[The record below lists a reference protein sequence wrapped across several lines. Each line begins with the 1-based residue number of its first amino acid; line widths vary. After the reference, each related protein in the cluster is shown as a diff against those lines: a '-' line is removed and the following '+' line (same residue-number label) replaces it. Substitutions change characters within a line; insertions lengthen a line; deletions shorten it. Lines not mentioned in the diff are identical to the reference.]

1 MTRPHFVQ
9 LQLKHR
15 CADGNQGTSASN
27 QDPPGCLGGVQPGGP
42 VLKSM
47 SHCKSLL
54 VLPFCKLN
62 AREFGNKG
70 KGKTGKRFVKT
81 V

>member
-1 MTRPHFVQ
+1 M
-9 LQLKHR
+9 
-15 CADGNQGTSASN
+15 
-27 QDPPGCLGGVQPGGP
+27 
-42 VLKSM
+42 LKSM

-81 V
+81 VCVCQILIGDQML